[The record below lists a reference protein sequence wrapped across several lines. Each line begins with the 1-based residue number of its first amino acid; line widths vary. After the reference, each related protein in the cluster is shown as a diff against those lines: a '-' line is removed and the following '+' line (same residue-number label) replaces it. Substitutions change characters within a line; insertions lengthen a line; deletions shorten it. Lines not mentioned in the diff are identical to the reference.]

1 MQTLFQDL
9 RYGARQLLNRPGF
22 TLLAVISMALGI
34 GANTAIFSLVDTVAF
49 RPLPVRN
56 PSELQELYG
65 TLHNGADY
73 TLQSYPNYKDL
84 RDRNQVFS
92 GLIAFRITVAGL
104 SHNGNNERI
113 WGTLASG
120 NYFDV
125 LGVPPLLGRGFLP
138 EEDIT
143 PKSHPVVVLSYGCW
157 QKRFGSDPMIVGRTV
172 LLNNVPFTVIGV
184 ARKGFIGTDVAYAAE
199 FWVPMMMGPVVEPGS
214 TWIDRRSDDTSFVV
228 GRLKPGITKAQAQAS
243 LRTLAVELGKE
254 FPKENAGRGIELI
267 PPGLFIP
274 DIRNGVFAFT
284 AVLGAVGFLVL
295 LLACV
300 NLANLLLA
308 RSTERRKEIAIRL
321 AVGAS
326 RSRLIRQLLTE
337 SVLLSL
343 LGGAAGVMLAA
354 WINELVRTIKLP
366 TDVALMFDLRV
377 DWRALSFDVGLQGYD
392 EPKGRAFQKQVLERV
407 RACRESSPRRWWI
420 AFRSA

>member
-9 RYGARQLLNRPGF
+9 RYGARQLLKRPGF
-22 TLLAVISMALGI
+22 TLLAIVSMALGI

-56 PSELQELYG
+56 ASELQEVYG

-143 PKSHPVVVLSYGCW
+143 PKSNVLA
-157 QKRFGSDPMIVGRTV
+157 RIPP
-172 LLNNVPFTVIGV
+172 LL
-184 ARKGFIGTDVAYAAE
+184 
-199 FWVPMMMGPVVEPGS
+199 
-214 TWIDRRSDDTSFVV
+214 
-228 GRLKPGITKAQAQAS
+228 
-243 LRTLAVELGKE
+243 
-254 FPKENAGRGIELI
+254 AGR
-267 PPGLFIP
+267 F
-274 DIRNGVFAFT
+274 
-284 AVLGAVGFLVL
+284 
-295 LLACV
+295 C
-300 NLANLLLA
+300 
-308 RSTERRKEIAIRL
+308 
-321 AVGAS
+321 
-326 RSRLIRQLLTE
+326 
-337 SVLLSL
+337 
-343 LGGAAGVMLAA
+343 
-354 WINELVRTIKLP
+354 
-366 TDVALMFDLRV
+366 
-377 DWRALSFDVGLQGYD
+377 
-392 EPKGRAFQKQVLERV
+392 
-407 RACRESSPRRWWI
+407 
-420 AFRSA
+420 

>member
-9 RYGARQLLNRPGF
+9 RYGARQLLKRPGF

-73 TLQSYPNYKDL
+73 TLLSYPNYKDF

-143 PKSHPVVVLSYGCW
+143 PKSHPVVVLSYGRG
-157 QKRFGSDPMIVGRTV
+157 QNSFGQHPLLIGRPSP
-172 LLNNVPFTVIGV
+172 LSNVH
-184 ARKGFIGTDVAYAAE
+184 
-199 FWVPMMMGPVVEPGS
+199 
-214 TWIDRRSDDTSFVV
+214 
-228 GRLKPGITKAQAQAS
+228 
-243 LRTLAVELGKE
+243 
-254 FPKENAGRGIELI
+254 
-267 PPGLFIP
+267 
-274 DIRNGVFAFT
+274 
-284 AVLGAVGFLVL
+284 
-295 LLACV
+295 
-300 NLANLLLA
+300 
-308 RSTERRKEIAIRL
+308 
-321 AVGAS
+321 
-326 RSRLIRQLLTE
+326 
-337 SVLLSL
+337 
-343 LGGAAGVMLAA
+343 
-354 WINELVRTIKLP
+354 
-366 TDVALMFDLRV
+366 
-377 DWRALSFDVGLQGYD
+377 
-392 EPKGRAFQKQVLERV
+392 
-407 RACRESSPRRWWI
+407 
-420 AFRSA
+420 